1 MKNIKYISIII
12 AIILCFNFIMIPKQ
26 VQALG
31 GGLAIGSAKI
41 ITMLLA
47 LAGMGVA
54 INTAGKT
61 DTEIAT
67 MAQNMLDTFE
77 NQGKAI
83 RLTTDVLKDIVVGS
97 TTSGVQALM
106 EDVKSMVDFWDW
118 SIGEN
123 TYTNSVPQS
132 GLTKNIGG
140 YVGTV
145 TWSVENIQDGNNQD
159 GWAKLYATHQI
170 NNSERVTT
178 QIFGYDRKGYKI
190 VGMSALTITNIAP
203 WTYGGV
209 AMHYKY
215 TINITNWNGTNP
227 QSWEVTKSH
236 VAQDL
241 LVTPHI
247 PYELD
252 TGIPLF
258 NYNVSTDAY
267 INTTTFPNYLPQPL
281 LQPIPGFY
289 LDTDIYGK
297 TQVKYPG
304 TVDDLV
310 REITKPIGGMT
321 YTDYKS
327 IVGGLTTGGVNTA
340 NPGYTVTPDISVP
353 GTSVIGYP
361 NVTTGTPAIPF
372 PPISVPYPNIGN
384 NPAIT
389 DTGEYQGKSIGLLQ
403 GLTNFLA
410 LILAGVL
417 AIPETI
423 AKVFEIPEDLSLN
436 FDNLRLSNFQNKFPF
451 SIPWDIARA
460 LNLFSMAP
468 SDPDLNIAFAM
479 GEIEVNEQIDLSKI
493 SFPLAFARYV
503 FVIFFMVFLAFKTRD
518 IIKW

>member
-209 AMHYKY
+209 AY
-215 TINITNWNGTNP
+215 TI
-227 QSWEVTKSH
+227 
-236 VAQDL
+236 
-241 LVTPHI
+241 
-247 PYELD
+247 
-252 TGIPLF
+252 
-258 NYNVSTDAY
+258 
-267 INTTTFPNYLPQPL
+267 
-281 LQPIPGFY
+281 
-289 LDTDIYGK
+289 
-297 TQVKYPG
+297 
-304 TVDDLV
+304 
-310 REITKPIGGMT
+310 
-321 YTDYKS
+321 
-327 IVGGLTTGGVNTA
+327 
-340 NPGYTVTPDISVP
+340 
-353 GTSVIGYP
+353 
-361 NVTTGTPAIPF
+361 
-372 PPISVPYPNIGN
+372 
-384 NPAIT
+384 
-389 DTGEYQGKSIGLLQ
+389 
-403 GLTNFLA
+403 
-410 LILAGVL
+410 
-417 AIPETI
+417 
-423 AKVFEIPEDLSLN
+423 
-436 FDNLRLSNFQNKFPF
+436 
-451 SIPWDIARA
+451 
-460 LNLFSMAP
+460 
-468 SDPDLNIAFAM
+468 
-479 GEIEVNEQIDLSKI
+479 
-493 SFPLAFARYV
+493 
-503 FVIFFMVFLAFKTRD
+503 
-518 IIKW
+518 